1 MFKAVSMS
9 AICVLKRFVLVK
21 ISLFVETLC
30 VTFSEKVGGSVSA
43 WDGVC
48 FGFFVLV

>member
-9 AICVLKRFVLVK
+9 AICVLKRFVSAK

-43 WDGVC
+43 WDGIC
-48 FGFFVLV
+48 FGFYVLV